1 MKPVENMSF
10 VGSEFPVWKSLVFV
24 VAQELFSKELFFHLF
39 LVSVWKRHENAAQEE
54 GCLVLHCFKEKTYK
68 MKAWTGSASRIPHQV
83 PTAKGRAADPGCSQ
97 LHPAASPCSSR
108 TKRLS
113 RTHREV
119 WKTERKTGRERQ
131 TGRQG
136 GLESSKWIP
145 CSQLAQ
151 MPQPLPKGL
160 CLGWDRK
167 AGPQLC
173 YGQPQKTATTPLQC
187 AVIPWCDISKPKL
200 SSRSSFNFNVFYPSN
215 QNNFFFNYL

>member
-68 MKAWTGSASRIPHQV
+68 MKAWTGSARRIPHQV

-119 WKTERKTGRERQ
+119 WNRSGEQQMDPMLSTCPNATAI
-131 TGRQG
+131 TQG
-136 GLESSKWIP
+136 TLPGVGQKGWTTTVLWSATKNSHHTSSMCCHSLMWY
-145 CSQLAQ
+145 L
-151 MPQPLPKGL
+151 
-160 CLGWDRK
+160 K
-167 AGPQLC
+167 A
-173 YGQPQKTATTPLQC
+173 
-187 AVIPWCDISKPKL
+187 
-200 SSRSSFNFNVFYPSN
+200 
-215 QNNFFFNYL
+215 